1 MSIGLHD
8 LKAGTEHSWNDENV
22 QVYTIAT
29 SNKVTSKCRVI
40 VPTGTVKRIIYECYL
55 KHFGEEKYFV

>member
-1 MSIGLHD
+1 MAP
-8 LKAGTEHSWNDENV
+8 KTWNDGNV

-40 VPTGTVKRIIYECYL
+40 IPTGTVKRIIYECYL